1 MRVLITCIISILL
14 LIGCAG
20 QPSNNKVTGKAGAKP
35 TNENVIAMVKQHI
48 QDTKKQNTNWIKNLT
63 IYEPSPGVIRGILS
77 NDASW
82 VVCYEANNNLP
93 QYTGMG
99 ILGITNGERKEP
111 AFVHRG
117 NAVSYCS
124 RNIIHQE

>member
-20 QPSNNKVTGKAGAKP
+20 QPNNNKVTGKAGAKP

-48 QDTKKQNTNWIKNLT
+48 QDTKKQNANWIKNLT
-63 IYEPSPGVIRGILS
+63 IYEPSPGRVPGLLT
-77 NDASW
+77 NDSW

-93 QYTGMG
+93 ENTGVNVF
-99 ILGITNGERKEP
+99 GITNGERKEP
-111 AFVHRG
+111 PLGYRG